1 MSEILHIACVR
12 PWWGPTLA
20 SSRKEACKEAV
31 QTAGE
36 VPEAMGQDW
45 NAYTY
50 ILIYIY
56 TNKYIYIYLFI
67 YLYIQK
73 THIIYRI

>member
-1 MSEILHIACVR
+1 MWEILHIACVR

-20 SSRKEACKEAV
+20 SSRKEACQEAS
-31 QTAGE
+31 QTAAE

-50 ILIYIY
+50 IFIYI
-56 TNKYIYIYLFI
+56 
-67 YLYIQK
+67 
-73 THIIYRI
+73 HIYRKFTSYIEYE